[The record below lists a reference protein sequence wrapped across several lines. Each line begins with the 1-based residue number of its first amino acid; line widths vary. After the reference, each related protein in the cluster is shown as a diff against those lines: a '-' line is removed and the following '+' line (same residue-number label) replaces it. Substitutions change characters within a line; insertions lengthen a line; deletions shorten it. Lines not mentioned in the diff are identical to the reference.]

1 MTIKSI
7 ILPAAILLAAA
18 SVSGQHS
25 VVFDPTIITAPPK
38 GIVHDMLKR
47 STTILMQYSE
57 EDYEI
62 INDRYAYSKYVLADN
77 GDVYLYRPLAAIKDN
92 CYLKL
97 QRGNGDTLV
106 AHLPQAIYELQVPDF
121 DGQVES
127 TMFYAFPMLKKP
139 GDVFLQPDTVT
150 GATDYTMRFTLTD
163 GVLKQVDNDRYLGM
177 ITDDFTWGL
186 IAEKDVRVDSFSGV
200 PNVLPASAEAAVS
213 DYVLKYTDPYLG
225 ETYKMTKGAVSD
237 GKVYLRNPLSPP
249 GDSQWIAGDIDG
261 NKAVMKYGQYLGVDT
276 VSLLHYMYFMSAL
289 YDEQQQELQATGQL
303 ELNFDSQRRKFSSVG
318 PAEAMIINAGPD
330 EPNPAKATFWLNP
343 SFYEFQSQPATPVTP
358 SIQRYYVFDAG
369 NDAYAYFK
377 FEVQPFDVDG
387 NYINPDSLFYVIYV
401 DGKPFTLTPGVY
413 KDLKTDMTEIPF
425 DYRDSDVQSMGA
437 YVRQVY
443 IYQPLREEQLGVQS
457 VYRCNGVE
465 RRSPI
470 CTTGIDAVKTAGA
483 SQASG
488 HAYDLQGRRVDA
500 STRGQVIIVDGKKIL
515 K

>member
-1 MTIKSI
+1 MKIKSI
-7 ILPAAILLAAA
+7 TLMAVILLAAA
-18 SVSGQHS
+18 SASGQQG
-25 VVFDPTIITAPPK
+25 VVFDPTLITEPPK
-38 GIVHDMLKR
+38 GIMHDMLKR

-57 EDYEI
+57 EDYDI
-62 INDRYAYSKYVLADN
+62 IADRYAYSKYVLADN
-77 GDVYLYRPLAAIKDN
+77 GDVYLYRPLAAVKDN

-106 AHLPQAIYELQVPDF
+106 AHLPQAIYELQIPDY

-127 TMFYAFPMLKKP
+127 FMFYAFPMVKKP
-139 GDVFLQPDTVT
+139 GDVFLQPDTMPGT
-150 GATDYTMRFTLTD
+150 TDYVMRFTLSD
-163 GVLKQVDNDRYLGM
+163 GVLKQIDDDRYLGM

-186 IAEKDVRVDSFSGV
+186 VAEKDVRIDSFSGE
-200 PNVLPASAEAAVS
+200 PNALPASAEAAVK
-213 DYVLKYTDPYLG
+213 DYVLNYTDPYLG
-225 ETYKMTKGAVSD
+225 ETYKMTKGTVSD

-249 GDSQWIAGDIDG
+249 GASQWIVGNIDG
-261 NKAVMKYGQYLGVDT
+261 EKAVMKYGQYLGVDT

-289 YDEQQQELQATGQL
+289 YDEQQQLLQPTGQL
-303 ELNFDSQRRKFSSVG
+303 ELTFDSQRRRFASAD
-318 PAEAMIINAGPD
+318 PAAAMIINAGPD

-343 SFYEFQSQPATPVTP
+343 SFYEFQSLPSTPATP

-377 FEVQPFDVDG
+377 FEVPPFDVDG

-401 DGKPFTLTPGVY
+401 DGKPFTLTTGAY
-413 KDLKTDMTEIPF
+413 KDLKADMTEIPF
-425 DYRDSDVQSMGA
+425 EYRDSDVQSMGA

-457 VYRCNGVE
+457 IYRCNGVE

-470 CTTGIDAVKTAGA
+470 CTTGIDAVK
-483 SQASG
+483 ASG
-488 HAYDLQGRRVDA
+488 WPQGSGQAYDLQGRRVDA